1 MKTMYTIWQDLFEAH
16 PFHGKGIAVKPEC
29 VIVINLMEYC
39 FYPLVESWNSD
50 MLQIARLID
59 GIVASDSVVVL
70 IPRKRSAPRAKSSDP
85 GDPYNP
91 KIQHSRWS
99 CQSANQGSDHLVRYA
114 CRGWCKSGIWY
125 TSQSLCPIAYAG
137 FFQDSGFTSSSKCL

>member
-70 IPRKRSAPRAKSSDP
+70 IPRSDLLP
-85 GDPYNP
+85 EPNRPILVILIIP
-91 KIQHSRWS
+91 KFSIVGGVAR
-99 CQSANQGSDHLVRYA
+99 V
-114 CRGWCKSGIWY
+114 
-125 TSQSLCPIAYAG
+125 PIRVL
-137 FFQDSGFTSSSKCL
+137 TTW